1 MQHRLVVHRHL
12 MMGERRMVGSMG
24 RNHLMMRNS
33 CWSVMIRINMIV
45 VHGLVFIRV
54 ILIMEGI
61 KVFSRHG
68 IHSTHSV
75 MVKIKISRALS
86 NAAGIGLIRWHH
98 LGKFE
103 IRAQFMSIML
113 TLEMTA
119 VLLFE
124 YVIVLFFAGAFS
136 LISWLSHG
144 RYNFSWDVMLTMMEK
159 LRCIGLHLENET
171 TVVDV

>member
-1 MQHRLVVHRHL
+1 MQHGLMVHGHL
-12 MMGERRMVGSMG
+12 MMGERRMVGSMS

-33 CWSVMIRINMIV
+33 CWGVMIRINMIV

-54 ILIMEGI
+54 ILVVEGI
-61 KVFSRHG
+61 KVFSGHS

-86 NAAGIGLIRWHH
+86 DTAGIGLIRWHH
-98 LGKFE
+98 LRNFE
-103 IRAQFMSIML
+103 IGAQFMSIML

-144 RYNFSWDVMLTMMEK
+144 RHNFSWDVMLTVMEN
-159 LRCIGLHLENET
+159 LRCIRLHLENET